1 MSALATIPQ
10 PEVVQQALRATTERL
25 AHELACPTSATPDWS
40 EFEWRAARA
49 AVAIHGVGPLLAGTL
64 RWQGPP
70 GWEAFLAD
78 QRAHT
83 RERHARMEKLAQL
96 IEQRARDAGIPMVAL
111 KGAALH
117 ALGFYAPGERP
128 MADLDYLVEEPD
140 MAAATTL
147 IEAQRYHEE
156 LHCWR
161 NRIFKPEGASA
172 GGLGEHRDNQIKIE
186 LHWRI
191 RERLPLEV
199 IDISEIVYPP
209 APRPGFNPY
218 PSLPALLM
226 HLVLHA
232 AGSMTC
238 GEVRLMHLHDLA
250 LVCGRMQPE
259 DWQTILRQGERGNR
273 APWWFLPPLQLASRY
288 YANIVPGAVLSELQN
303 SCPARLRRFIASRSL
318 TDVSLSSVWIRAF
331 PGLGWSR
338 SLHESARYMFRRV
351 YPDAEARSIR
361 QDSMANAAWASDSSW
376 QGLSQKSRIIRWM
389 TSRPTRPATMYVIR
403 ETLAQPL

>member
-191 RERLPLEV
+191 RERLPLDV
-199 IDISEIVYPP
+199 I
-209 APRPGFNPY
+209 
-218 PSLPALLM
+218 
-226 HLVLHA
+226 
-232 AGSMTC
+232 
-238 GEVRLMHLHDLA
+238 
-250 LVCGRMQPE
+250 
-259 DWQTILRQGERGNR
+259 
-273 APWWFLPPLQLASRY
+273 
-288 YANIVPGAVLSELQN
+288 
-303 SCPARLRRFIASRSL
+303 
-318 TDVSLSSVWIRAF
+318 
-331 PGLGWSR
+331 
-338 SLHESARYMFRRV
+338 
-351 YPDAEARSIR
+351 
-361 QDSMANAAWASDSSW
+361 
-376 QGLSQKSRIIRWM
+376 
-389 TSRPTRPATMYVIR
+389 
-403 ETLAQPL
+403 